1 MKIWFLEDKFLEV
14 ERQDLRAL
22 EIFAK
27 IYASQRDL
35 GLEYILV
42 SPFPLSENTNSLC
55 ENWAKL

>member
-1 MKIWFLEDKFLEV
+1 MKIWFLEDKVLKV
-14 ERQDLRAL
+14 ERQDLRGL

-42 SPFPLSENTNSLC
+42 SPFPTQ
-55 ENWAKL
+55 